1 MQPTRY
7 DPSSS
12 SRPYPTG
19 EDVVEAGTEPVR
31 VWIPAEP
38 PFSSPLLVLGNS
50 QTPEIELDLEAAA
63 ADGVPVYQRKGGG
76 GAVYLTPGCVCVA
89 FRFRKDKE
97 WAIADYF
104 EAGNGLLRSAFARA
118 YGIRLEPRGISD
130 LAHVEERHGKW
141 EERKIAGSSLY
152 MPRGCALYLASILVD
167 ARLEAL
173 DRYLR
178 HPSREPDYRG
188 RRAHADFVVN
198 LSTVAGPAASPAAVR
213 DLLEREARRPD
224 FRAALLEAS

>member
-1 MQPTRY
+1 MQPHRF

-12 SRPYPTG
+12 PRPYPTG
-19 EDVVEAGTEPVR
+19 EDVAEAGADPVR

-38 PFSSPLLVLGNS
+38 PFASSLLVLGNS
-50 QTPEIELDLEAAA
+50 QTPETELDLEAAA

-76 GAVYLTPGCVCVA
+76 GAVYLAPGCVCVA
-89 FRFRKDKE
+89 VRFRKNPA
-97 WAIADYF
+97 WGIADYF
-104 EAGNGLLRSAFARA
+104 AAGNGLLRAALA
-118 YGIRLEPRGISD
+118 GAHGLHLEPRGISD
-130 LAHVEERHGKW
+130 LAHVEERHGRW

-152 MPRGCALYLASILVD
+152 MPRDCALYLASILVD

-178 HPSREPDYRG
+178 HPSREPDYRD

-198 LSTVAGPAASPAAVR
+198 LSSLVPGITPAAVKE
-213 DLLEREARRPD
+213 LLLREAERPG
-224 FRAALLEAS
+224 FRATLLEAS